1 MLHLSAL
8 LRKIAERWL
17 MISSMFSLAVTVMLL
32 ASWNTYSDREGRP
45 KQQRGGT
52 IVFTGSEWDAQQGHD
67 DHEMRLH
74 TNLWRINSDGT
85 DSRPLTHLESYGCNS
100 NNAGW
105 SSDGNHN
112 AFNSN
117 CISQDVPPNTNP
129 GKIITWSNV
138 WIMNEDG
145 SNPMPLMKSDK
156 PTMNLGSAWS
166 PDSRKIAFMS
176 GHPQGNKPYIE
187 SSDIWVVNAAGS
199 GAVQLTNA
207 GRSTH
212 CMDGGRV
219 WSPDGSKLAFTSNR
233 ALDGSITPNLNE
245 P

>member
-1 MLHLSAL
+1 
-8 LRKIAERWL
+8 
-17 MISSMFSLAVTVMLL
+17 
-32 ASWNTYSDREGRP
+32 
-45 KQQRGGT
+45 
-52 IVFTGSEWDAQQGHD
+52 
-67 DHEMRLH
+67 
-74 TNLWRINSDGT
+74 
-85 DSRPLTHLESYGCNS
+85 
-100 NNAGW
+100 
-105 SSDGNHN
+105 
-112 AFNSN
+112 
-117 CISQDVPPNTNP
+117 TNP
-129 GKIITWSNV
+129 GEIITWSNV

-187 SSDIWVVNAAGS
+187 SSDIWVVNADGS

-212 CMDGGRV
+212 CMDGGAV

-245 P
+245 ASNVWVVNADGSGLKPVTKFTERNERDTVACS